1 MCKLKPNGKNKK
13 NSSEKK
19 NSHSKTIK
27 KRNRGMNP
35 KQSKNK
41 KGEVISFFLRLHCSL
56 SLPPFGGLAIHS
68 TQF

>member
-1 MCKLKPNGKNKK
+1 MEKTRKTAVK
-13 NSSEKK
+13 KK

-56 SLPPFGGLAIHS
+56 SLSPFGGLAIHS